1 MNVEALKA
9 KLLLITGVKGLHN
22 FHVWELSSR
31 RHIAAVHLVVQ
42 KEHALSAITEVR
54 VSPLHNTPSCLTSDV
69 LFRQAKVLLH
79 EHGVHNTT
87 VQAEYGE
94 VTACWEP
101 ICSNDN
107 CMIETFQISA

>member
-42 KEHALSAITEVR
+42 KEHALSAITEVC
-54 VSPLHNTPSCLTSDV
+54 VSFAQHTLLYLSDV